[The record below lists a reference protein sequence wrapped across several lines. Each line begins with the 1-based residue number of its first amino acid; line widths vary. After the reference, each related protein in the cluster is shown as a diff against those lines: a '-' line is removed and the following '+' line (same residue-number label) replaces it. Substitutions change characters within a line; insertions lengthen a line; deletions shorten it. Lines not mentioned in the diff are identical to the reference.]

1 MVNPIIITNSET
13 NDEYTLEF
21 SRESVMFAENHG
33 FTIEDFGEKLMTR
46 IPQLFYFAFRMH
58 HPRMT
63 QAMTD
68 KILFED
74 LGGVTEGL
82 SERLVELYNAP
93 YETLINSE
101 GTPKN
106 SKVTVKL

>member
-1 MVNPIIITNSET
+1 MVNPIIITNNET

-21 SRESVMFAENHG
+21 SRESVTFAENHG
-33 FTIEDFGEKLMTR
+33 FTMDDFDEKLMTR
-46 IPQLFYFAFRMH
+46 VPQLFYYAFRMH

-74 LGGVTEGL
+74 LGGISKEVSG
-82 SERLVELYNAP
+82 RLVELYSAP
-93 YETLINSE
+93 YETLINTE

-106 SKVTVKL
+106 SKVTVRL